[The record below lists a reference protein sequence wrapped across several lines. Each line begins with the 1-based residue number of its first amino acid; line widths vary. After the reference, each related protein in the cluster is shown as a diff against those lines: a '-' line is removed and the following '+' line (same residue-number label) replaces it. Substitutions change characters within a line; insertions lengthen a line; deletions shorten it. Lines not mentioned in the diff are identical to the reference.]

1 MKNSIRSFYILL
13 SSREVGRTPSLFL
26 PAWVFPSRRITVL
39 LLKNNVFPT
48 GKFPLFPKS
57 DFSPLCDKG

>member
-13 SSREVGRTPSLFL
+13 PSREVGRTPSLFL
-26 PAWVFPSRRITVL
+26 PAWFFPSRRITVL

-57 DFSPLCDKG
+57 DFSLLCDKG